1 MKNLKKYLLT
11 IMMISA
17 FIFSCA
23 SEENSLNNEIS
34 ERGYDDSSRL
44 VSTEWLENELNNE
57 NVIIID
63 VRKKE
68 QYDAGHIPG
77 AYHMTPGEVFQQEI
91 NGVKGMLPPASHI
104 EKNLSIVGA
113 TPESTIVLYDGN
125 SNLWSSRG
133 LWALDVYGHEN
144 TKLLD
149 GVWGKWESEGKKIS
163 TSVPEEKS
171 SNYKFKSSPNNSIIA
186 GIDEIIE
193 SIEDPSKIVCDTRSP
208 EEYSGKDVRAERG
221 GHIPNSKNV
230 NWVMGVNDGGEFKS
244 ADELK
249 ELYDGAGITDGET
262 IYTLCQT
269 AVRATHTWFI
279 LTDLLGEANVKVYDG
294 SWTEWGNDSSL
305 PIETR

>member
-149 GVWGKWESEGKKIS
+149 GVWGKWESEGKEIS
-163 TSVPEEKS
+163 TSVSEEKS

-230 NWVMGVNDGGEFKS
+230 NWVMGVNDSGEFKS

-249 ELYDGAGITDGET
+249 DLYDGAGITDGET

>member
-68 QYDAGHIPG
+68 QYDVGHIPG

-149 GVWGKWESEGKKIS
+149 GVWGKWESEGKEIS

-230 NWVMGVNDGGEFKS
+230 NWVMGVNDSGEFKS

-249 ELYDGAGITDGET
+249 DLYDGAGITDGET

>member
-1 MKNLKKYLLT
+1 
-11 IMMISA
+11 
-17 FIFSCA
+17 
-23 SEENSLNNEIS
+23 
-34 ERGYDDSSRL
+34 
-44 VSTEWLENELNNE
+44 
-57 NVIIID
+57 
-63 VRKKE
+63 
-68 QYDAGHIPG
+68 
-77 AYHMTPGEVFQQEI
+77 MTPGEVFQQEI

-149 GVWGKWESEGKKIS
+149 GVWGKWESEGKEIS

-230 NWVMGVNDGGEFKS
+230 NWVMGVNDSGEFKS

-249 ELYDGAGITDGET
+249 DLYDGAGITDGET

>member
-1 MKNLKKYLLT
+1 MKNLKKYLPKA
-11 IMMISA
+11 MIISI
-17 FIFSCA
+17 FIFGCS
-23 SEENSLNNEIS
+23 SGESSMNNEIND
-34 ERGYDDSSRL
+34 RGYADSSRL
-44 VSTEWLENELNNE
+44 VSTDWLENELGNE
-57 NVIIID
+57 KIVIID

-91 NGVKGMLPPASHI
+91 GGVKGMLPPANHI
-104 EKNLSIVGA
+104 EKNLSMAGI
-113 TPESTIVLYDGN
+113 TPESTIVFYDGN

-133 LWALDVYGHEN
+133 LWALEVYGHKN

-149 GVWGKWESEGKKIS
+149 GVWGKWESEGKEVS
-163 TSVPEEKS
+163 NDVPQEKS
-171 SNYKFKSSPNNSIIA
+171 SNYEFSSPADNSLIA

-193 SIEDPSKIVCDTRSP
+193 SIDDPSKIVCDTRSP

-221 GHIPNSKNV
+221 GHVPDSKNV
-230 NWVMGVNDGGEFKS
+230 NWVMGVNESGEFKPS
-244 ADELK
+244 NELK
-249 ELYDGAGITDGET
+249 NLYDDAGITDGET

-279 LTDLLGEANVKVYDG
+279 LSYLLGEKNVKVYDG
-294 SWTEWGNDSSL
+294 SWTEWGNDNSL